1 MHPMTR
7 FFNWGK
13 RREIAV
19 ALARDHIGFR
29 DLTAWY
35 PEWMYEIMETDEVR
49 NTPYRQSI
57 EEMVPGK
64 VVLELG
70 TGPKALWAVYC
81 ARAGASRVYAL
92 EANEK
97 SYRAS
102 LEHVRSL
109 GIANVHVIH
118 GFSDQVELPE
128 RCDVLV
134 HDLIG
139 DIGSSEGVVPFV
151 ADAKQRLLKPDAI
164 HIPWR
169 CTTYVV
175 LAEDPPLHLAERAL
189 SYCMRGFGTYEDLR
203 FVRFF
208 SFPGSAALTAPAV
221 FEDFK
226 FAEKLE
232 LKASR
237 RITFTAERDGEVRG
251 MHFFVRLH
259 FPGDRTVD
267 TRTGQTSWA
276 TPFVRFDAATPV
288 RKGDTLEAVAETDLT
303 ANPRYAISVTRND
316 GGRVTEIG
324 RYAWSGD

>member
-35 PEWMYEIMETDEVR
+35 PDWIYEIMETDEVR

-57 EEMVPGK
+57 EETVAGK

-70 TGPKALWAVYC
+70 TGRKALWAICC
-81 ARAGASRVYAL
+81 ARAGASRVYAI

-102 LEHVRSL
+102 VECVRSL
-109 GIANVHVIH
+109 GIANVHIIQ
-118 GFSDQVELPE
+118 GFSDQVDLPE

-151 ADAKQRLLKPDAI
+151 ADVKRRLLKPDAI

-169 CTTYVV
+169 CTTNIV
-175 LAEDPPLHLAERAL
+175 LAEDPTLHLAERTL
-189 SYCMRGFGTYEDLR
+189 GYCMRGFEAYKELK

-208 SFPGSAALTAPAV
+208 SFPRSAALTAPAV
-221 FEDFK
+221 FEDLK
-226 FAEKLE
+226 FTETLDFE
-232 LKASR
+232 TSR
-237 RITFTAERDGEVRG
+237 RITVTVERDGELRG
-251 MHFFVRLH
+251 VHFYIRLH
-259 FPGDRTVD
+259 FAGDRTID
-267 TRTGQTSWA
+267 TRAGQTSWA

-288 RKGDTLEAVAETDLT
+288 REGDTLEVVVETELS
-303 ANPRYAISVTRND
+303 ANPSYAISVARNES
-316 GGRVTEIG
+316 GRMMQIG
-324 RYAWSGD
+324 RYGWSGD